1 MLDIYRQFSLIAINQ
16 DGIEIFAL
24 ERYKMKKIIFICLFF
39 IIQGCTTFRP
49 YEKTFIQPKLLKQ
62 SELPP
67 LRETILSTSFE
78 LSCAMLINANGGVE
92 NAKLLTSSGD
102 AVWDSLAE
110 LSFLKWKYS
119 PAIYDGHP
127 IKLMVHTDL
136 KVIFAE
142 PKVLSL
148 AEIQVDNLAQADS
161 VYSALLRGAD
171 FTSLVL
177 KYSTSNSRDRNGLLG
192 EVNIKHFSESI
203 SDALDQLTEGEF
215 TKPMYYGEHYIIFKR
230 QKLNN

>member
-1 MLDIYRQFSLIAINQ
+1 
-16 DGIEIFAL
+16 
-24 ERYKMKKIIFICLFF
+24 MKKIIFICLFC

-49 YEKTFIQPKLLKQ
+49 DETTFIQPRLLKQ

-67 LRETILSTSFE
+67 LRESIFSTSFE
-78 LSCAMLINANGGVE
+78 LSCEMLINENGNVE
-92 NAKLLTSSGD
+92 NAKLLTGSGD

-110 LSFLKWKYS
+110 LSFLQWKYS

-127 IKLMVHTDL
+127 IKLMVLTNL

-148 AEIQVDNLAQADS
+148 AEIQVDNLTQADS

-171 FTSLVL
+171 FISLVL

-192 EVNIKHFSESI
+192 EVNIKYFSESI
-203 SDALDQLTEGEF
+203 SDELNQLTEGEF
-215 TKPMYYGEHYIIFKR
+215 TKPICYGEHYIIFKR
-230 QKLNN
+230 LRLNN